1 MMKNKYSLTVEQ
13 NIFVAK
19 RNIVDYIWK
28 SARLEGIDVT
38 YPEAETICNG
48 ISVAGMRVDEIL
60 AINNLKHAWMFVLGA
75 VDCPTNYSLI
85 CEINRKIGGGDLFY
99 QAGYIRDVPVSIG
112 GTSWKPDMPIESQIK
127 EQLCSIFENNTTSA
141 TDKALTLM
149 LYCMRK
155 QMFLDG
161 NKRTAMLAANH
172 YMIKNGVGIITIPVE
187 LQSEF
192 TKMLIKYY
200 ESGDMNK
207 IKTFLYDNCIDGIT
221 FPNKEKH
228 KDRDER

>member
-1 MMKNKYSLTVEQ
+1 MKNKYAMTIEQ

-28 SARLEGIDVT
+28 SANLEGIAVT
-38 YPEAETICNG
+38 YPDTQAIYDGLC
-48 ISVAGMRVDEIL
+48 VPGMRVDDIL
-60 AINNLKHAWMFVLGA
+60 AINNLKHAWRFVLET
-75 VDCPTNYSLI
+75 VDYPTDYPFI

-99 QAGYIRDVPVSIG
+99 HAGFIRNTPVSIG
-112 GTSWKPDMPIESQIK
+112 GTNWKPDMPIEAQIK
-127 EQLCSIFENNTTSA
+127 EQLQVILENGETTE

-172 YMIKNGVGIITIPVE
+172 FLIRHGAGIVTIPIE
-187 LQSEF
+187 LQAQF
-192 TKMLIKYY
+192 TKMLIAYY
-200 ESGDMNK
+200 ESGDIGG
-207 IKTFLYDNCIDGIT
+207 IKTFLYDKCIDGIV
-221 FPNKEKH
+221 FNN
-228 KDRDER
+228 